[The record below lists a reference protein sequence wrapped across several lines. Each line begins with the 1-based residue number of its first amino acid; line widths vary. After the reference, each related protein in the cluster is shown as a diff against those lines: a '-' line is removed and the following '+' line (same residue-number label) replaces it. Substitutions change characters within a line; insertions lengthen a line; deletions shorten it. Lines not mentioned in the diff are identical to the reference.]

1 MEITLLIILCILFA
15 VCIVLA
21 YLYRDE
27 RQESERLFE
36 QYLSKREEV
45 IRLKSELRNMKAPLA
60 NKKTS

>member
-1 MEITLLIILCILFA
+1 MEITLLIILCILLA

-21 YLYRDE
+21 SLYRDK
-27 RQESERLFE
+27 RQECDRLFE

-60 NKKTS
+60 NRKTS

>member
-1 MEITLLIILCILFA
+1 MIILCILFS

-21 YLYRDE
+21 CLYRDE
-27 RQESERLFE
+27 RQESDRLFE

>member
-1 MEITLLIILCILFA
+1 MEITLLIILCILFS

-21 YLYRDE
+21 CLYRDE
-27 RQESERLFE
+27 RQESDRLFE